1 MKKLKIG
8 ILASIGGLLSI
19 AAVLAMILAVIYT
32 IKGSSVAV
40 LYGLLAI
47 PAAIGGKL
55 LFWYTEYKI

>member
-8 ILASIGGLLSI
+8 ILATIAGLLSI
-19 AAVLAMILAVIYT
+19 AALVAMILAIIYT
-32 IKGSSVAV
+32 IKGSSAAV

-47 PAAIGGKL
+47 PAVIGGKL

>member
-8 ILASIGGLLSI
+8 ILATIAGLLTI
-19 AAVLAMILAVIYT
+19 TALVAMILAIIYT
-32 IKGSSVAV
+32 IKGSSAAV

>member
-8 ILASIGGLLSI
+8 ILASIAGLLTI

-32 IKGSSVAV
+32 IKGSTAAV

-47 PAAIGGKL
+47 PAVIGGKL